1 MNEVTKRST
10 ILIKTRTDL
19 LNSIIDLNKKLDMG
33 NQEMY
38 KDEDENERENA
49 VQERQKLKELLALQK
64 REIETLKTEINLF
77 RRKGGHI
84 YTKITAN
91 RRANLS

>member
-1 MNEVTKRST
+1 MTEIST
-10 ILIKTRTDL
+10 MLIKERTKVLKEIIEFNKL
-19 LNSIIDLNKKLDMG
+19 LDFG
-33 NQEMY
+33 NQDMY
-38 KDEDENERENA
+38 KDEDDNERDKIVE
-49 VQERQKLKELLALQK
+49 ERNKLKELLDVQR

-91 RRANLS
+91 RRANIE